1 MGVATNKFIAKLA
14 SVDAKPV
21 ASPSGI
27 QPGPGVVVVDAGTE
41 YDYVQR
47 LDVGRLWGWSEVESK
62 T

>member
-27 QPGPGVVVVDAGTE
+27 QPGPGVVVVDVGTE

-47 LDVGRLWGWSEVESK
+47 LDVGRL
-62 T
+62 